1 MCGYGRGGLTLCAR
15 RRMLVVRSIVGLRHT
30 LMVTA
35 AVTVLAASCTSSN
48 VDDAALLSTSTTGS
62 ASTTSAAISSTT
74 PSTTFALGIPNAET
88 YLLDAIEIVET
99 QALLADSIDWEERRS
114 LAGQTAA
121 TAQTDRDLYVFIRE
135 MLNDLGDHHWDFS
148 TPLDVSRRPDEL
160 PDSALPTYEL
170 VESRIGALQIGPYLV
185 YGDDDEAVRYAQ
197 ATHDG
202 LAALDDA
209 GVCGWIIDLRGNVGG
224 FIVPMFAT
232 VASFV
237 LPNAESRQESVLLGY
252 FTNRAGTELRATY
265 NDGIVKFGDEEVLT
279 VPQPHVLDDP
289 QAPVA
294 LLLSSNTQSAGEV
307 TALLLEGRG
316 STKRFGFPTSGTPA
330 LAEGVVLSDG
340 AVMQFTNSTF
350 TDPTG
355 HVHEPV
361 GSLEPDVTGG
371 GTRPAIEWLL
381 TQPAC
386 RSGD

>member
-1 MCGYGRGGLTLCAR
+1 
-15 RRMLVVRSIVGLRHT
+15 MLVVRSIVGFRHT
-30 LMVTA
+30 LMVMA

-48 VDDAALLSTSTTGS
+48 VDDAALSTTSTKDS

-74 PSTTFALGIPNAET
+74 PSTTFALSIPNAET

-135 MLNDLGDHHWDFS
+135 MLNDLGDHHWFFS

-170 VESRIGALQIGPYLV
+170 VESRIGALQIGPYHV
-185 YGDDDEAVRYAQ
+185 YGDDDGAVRYAQ
-197 ATHDG
+197 AAHDG
-202 LAALDDA
+202 LAALDDV
-209 GVCGWIIDLRGNVGG
+209 GVCGWIIDLRGNDGG
-224 FIVPMFAT
+224 FILPMFASVT
-232 VASFV
+232 SFV
-237 LPNAESRQESVLLGY
+237 PPSAEFLQESALLGY

-265 NDGIVKFGDEEVLT
+265 SGGVVRFGDEGLLR

-294 LLLSSNTQSAGEV
+294 LLLSSNTKSAGEM

-316 STKRFGFPTSGTPA
+316 STKRFGFPTFGVPA
-330 LAEGVVLSDG
+330 GSEGVELSNG
-340 AVMQFTNSTF
+340 AVMQFAYWTF

-371 GTRPAIEWLL
+371 GTRPAIDWLL